1 MAGQL
6 DGKIALG
13 LGCTAGD
20 GYSSIGAAMAH
31 FLRDEGAL
39 VLPASR
45 QREKVEATLK
55 SLHQANDKIIV
66 EKLTFDARDYDALE
80 ACVEWIEETFGPIDV
95 LINSQGIGRKKPTVE
110 MARAEWDEVYTINL
124 TSVSIACQI
133 VGRRMLE
140 RRRGHIINIAS
151 ETSLQAFPQVAAYG
165 ASKGGVRSLTA
176 HLATEWARYGVCVN
190 AIAPGLFITALNRP
204 FFEKDPERLN
214 KIIAAT
220 PARRVGDGKFE
231 DLRAATIF
239 LTTCS
244 NYVNGQLIA
253 VDGGMSIAA
262 FT

>member
-1 MAGQL
+1 MAGKL

-13 LGCTAGD
+13 LGCTAND
-20 GYSSIGAAMAH
+20 GYSSIGAAMVH

-55 SLHQANDKIIV
+55 SLNQANDRISA
-66 EKLTFDARDYDALE
+66 EKLAFDARDYDALE
-80 ACVEWIEETFGPIDV
+80 ACVEWIEETLGPIDI

-110 MARAEWDEVYTINL
+110 MARAEWEEIYTINL

-133 VGRRMLE
+133 VGKRMLE
-140 RRRGHIINIAS
+140 RGRGHIINIAS
-151 ETSLQAFPQVAAYG
+151 ETSLRAFPQVAAYG

-176 HLATEWARYGVCVN
+176 HLATEWARHGVCVN

-204 FFEKDPERLN
+204 FFERDPERLN

-220 PARRVGDGKFE
+220 PALRVGDEKFE
-231 DLRAATIF
+231 DLRAATLF